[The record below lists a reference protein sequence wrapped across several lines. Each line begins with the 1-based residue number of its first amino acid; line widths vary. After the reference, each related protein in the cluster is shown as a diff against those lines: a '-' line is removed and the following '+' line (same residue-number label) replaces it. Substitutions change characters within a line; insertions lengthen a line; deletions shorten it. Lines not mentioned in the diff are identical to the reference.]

1 MSKIKIYDGVVID
14 MGTSEVLELGESRY
28 VDSSVVAYC
37 GGGGG
42 GGGGTGTTTTTSGFD
57 PEYDSNITGAINAGQ
72 GLYDTGQLGQV
83 TGFTPAQLQAQQAG
97 MASSGNQTALENAMM
112 NSGMASAGNQTVLEN
127 AMMNSGIASAGNQ
140 TALANAMMN
149 QANQGVDLSGMRAG
163 AKQKALQAL
172 GLSAAN
178 AGRTGGL
185 GGSRQA
191 INQQS
196 IANDLAA
203 KFAGIDQLAQQ
214 QNFNMMGT
222 ALGAQGAG
230 AETMAA
236 IGMGQQQQA
245 QNVADAPYAG
255 LSQLSNIYGGF
266 IPQQTNVISEQGGGG
281 K

>member
-28 VDSSVVAYC
+28 VDSSEVAYC

-112 NSGMASAGNQTVLEN
+112 NSGMASAGNQT
-127 AMMNSGIASAGNQ
+127 
-140 TALANAMMN
+140 ALANAMMN

-163 AKQKALQAL
+163 AKQEALQAL

-222 ALGAQGAG
+222 ALGAQGASQQTLGTALG
-230 AETMAA
+230 AQGTGANTIA
-236 IGMGQQQQA
+236 QIGAGQQQQA
-245 QNVADAPYAG
+245 QNVADAPYKG
-255 LSQLSNIYGGF
+255 LSQLASIFGTGMDK
-266 IPQQTNVISEQGGGG
+266 QTTTTQTGGG